1 VALTVNFFAP
11 AGTPSVT
18 LLAAVV
24 AQVPLPVL
32 LLLLADTT
40 PTLIEVPREAAMHKI
55 TITQYSCKCM
65 FLLISRGK
73 NKQNCCVTIKFT
85 PATLIL
91 KSLLDFGVL
100 FFDKSRRHYRTKGTP
115 HSHNTTKVS
124 SRKKGR
130 KIVT

>member
-40 PTLIEVPREAAMHKI
+40 PTLMEVPREAAMHKI

-65 FLLISRGK
+65 FLLYFNVFFLTRRKK
-73 NKQNCCVTIKFT
+73 NKQNCCV
-85 PATLIL
+85 
-91 KSLLDFGVL
+91 
-100 FFDKSRRHYRTKGTP
+100 
-115 HSHNTTKVS
+115 
-124 SRKKGR
+124 
-130 KIVT
+130 IVTGFWVAAVF